1 MLSLTLTLLFFLF
14 VDTKPMFRHWGV
26 KISYVSDTGTVVLSI
41 FVDTKTTFCH
51 WHMYV
56 WFIINHY

>member
-14 VDTKPMFRHWGV
+14 VDTKTMFRHWGV
-26 KISYVSDTGTVVLSI
+26 KISYVSDTDTVVLSI
-41 FVDTKTTFCH
+41 FVDTETTFCH

-56 WFIINHY
+56 WFIIIHY